1 MRILSEDDKVYLI
14 NFGKRVKEIRLQ
26 KGLSQSDLAFKCNY
40 TDRSTISRIEN
51 GDVDVSHS
59 IITRISLA
67 LGVSPCYLLGWEE
80 NTNNGVNNGIIGN
93 NNNNN
98 IINGVELDEI
108 EAELLSICSKMTVTQ
123 KARLLTYANDLL
135 DK

>member
-1 MRILSEDDKVYLI
+1 MNMGERIKQL
-14 NFGKRVKEIRLQ
+14 RLQ
-26 KGLSQSDLAFKCNY
+26 KGITQEELGRVIGVKKAAIMKY
-40 TDRSTISRIEN
+40 EN
-51 GDVDVSHS
+51 GSVTNMKRKS
-59 IITRISLA
+59 IQKMA
-67 LGVSPCYLLGWEE
+67 AYFGVSPSYLMGFED
-80 NTNNGVNNGIIGN
+80 NINNGVNNGIIGN

-108 EAELLSICSKMTVTQ
+108 EAELLTLCSQMTVTQ

>member
-1 MRILSEDDKVYLI
+1 MTIGERIKILRKERGMTQEQLAKKCGYKSLTTINKIELGINRITLSVVEV
-14 NFGKRVKEIRLQ
+14 
-26 KGLSQSDLAFKCNY
+26 LA
-40 TDRSTISRIEN
+40 E
-51 GDVDVSHS
+51 
-59 IITRISLA
+59 A
-67 LGVSPCYLLGWEE
+67 LGVTPAYLMGWEE
-80 NTNNGVNNGIIGN
+80 NTNNGINNGIIGN

-108 EAELLSICSKMTVTQ
+108 EAELLTLCSQMTVTQ